1 MRMRKKKHGSE
12 RIAACSHLLI
22 TDTAAL
28 RENPQFAFAETRPLC
43 LEIGCGKGG
52 FAVGTASAEPG
63 YNLIAVERIS
73 DVMVTALES
82 AVAAADTRPDNL
94 RFLIGNAQNLGEWLP
109 PHCLDRI
116 YLNFSDPWPK
126 KGYAKRR
133 LTHRDF
139 LTLYRTLLVPG
150 GEIRFKTDN
159 VGLFDFTLAEAEE
172 TGWTL
177 SRLTRDLHA
186 SEWAEGNVMTEYERN
201 FSSKG
206 VPINAVTLTA
216 PAEPKEDDHA

>member
-22 TDTAAL
+22 TDTAML
-28 RENPQFAFAETRPLC
+28 RENPQAAFPEPRPLC
-43 LEIGCGKGG
+43 LEIGCGKGS
-52 FAVGTASAEPG
+52 FAVGTAAAEPK
-63 YNLIAVERIS
+63 YNLIAVERVP

-109 PHCLDRI
+109 VHCLERI

-139 LTLYRTLLVPG
+139 LALYRTLLAPG
-150 GEIRFKTDN
+150 GEIRLKTDN
-159 VGLFDFTLAEAEE
+159 TGLFDFTLAEAEAD
-172 TGWTL
+172 GWAL
-177 SRLTRDLHA
+177 SRLTRDLHH
-186 SEWAEGNVMTEYERN
+186 SEWAEGNIMTEYERN
-201 FSSKG
+201 FSSQG
-206 VPINAVTLTA
+206 VPINAVVLTA
-216 PAEPKEDDHA
+216 VTSAAPRR

>member
-1 MRMRKKKHGSE
+1 MRMRKKKHGAE

-22 TDTAAL
+22 TDPSIL
-28 RENPQFAFAETRPLC
+28 RQNPQIPFPEAQPLC

-52 FAVGTASAEPG
+52 FAIGTAAAEPQ
-63 YNLIAVERIS
+63 YNLIALERIS
-73 DVMVTALES
+73 DVMVNALES
-82 AVAAADTRPDNL
+82 AAAAADSRPDNL
-94 RFLIGNAQNLGEWLP
+94 RFLIGNAQELGEWLP
-109 PHCLDRI
+109 PHCLSRI

-133 LTHRDF
+133 LTHRNF
-139 LTLYRTLLVPG
+139 LEIYRGLLAEG

-159 VGLFDFTLAEAEE
+159 VGLFDFTIEEAEAA
-172 TGWTL
+172 GWTI

-186 SEWAEGNVMTEYERN
+186 SEFAAGNIMTEYERN

-206 VPINAVTLTA
+206 VPINAITLT
-216 PAEPKEDDHA
+216 PPTGTKEA

>member
-1 MRMRKKKHGSE
+1 MRMRKKKHADE

-22 TDTAAL
+22 TDTDKL
-28 RENPQFAFAETRPLC
+28 HENPQFAFPQPRPLC

-52 FAVGTASAEPG
+52 FAIGTASAETDF
-63 YNLIAVERIS
+63 NLIAVERVAN
-73 DVMVTALES
+73 VMVTALES
-82 AVAAADTRPDNL
+82 AAAAADSRPDNL
-94 RFLIGNAQNLGEWLP
+94 RFLIGNAQNLSEWLP
-109 PHCLDRI
+109 PRCLSRI
-116 YLNFSDPWPK
+116 YLNFSDPWPQ

-133 LTHRDF
+133 LTHRNF
-139 LTLYRTLLVPG
+139 LAVYRSLLMPG

-159 VGLFDFTLAEAEE
+159 VGLFDFTLEEAEA

-201 FSSKG
+201 FSAQG
-206 VPINAVTLTA
+206 MPIHAVTLTA
-216 PAEPKEDDHA
+216 PDEN